1 MASPSAP
8 DLTLPQASLSLGG
21 SAFLPVGEVAAE
33 GSLPV
38 SLMSP
43 PSPSRNTRSRAVVSH
58 AGNRSA
64 DDTETVQA
72 NVVATNKHRKRSSS
86 STPRKRARSS
96 PHKQQ
101 ASSPAT
107 EDDDEKKPAAT
118 ESCCICMCDVDCDD
132 LAGISGCLHTFCFSC
147 IERWAER
154 ENSCPLCKIRFTKID
169 RVNKKKKKGQK
180 NSKRVKQ
187 RDQRSDLGPGAAL
200 EGLLASFAQRHGSAP
215 NIARL
220 IFSGSSFTFG
230 TIHGPRFGRHLLVED
245 DRHPFVEDNLMFSDS
260 DDETPL
266 SSFIRAF
273 HGVQLPNPVLRPV
286 TVNAHITSRSY
297 ATNSNDRNAGSRAEN
312 PLEIDDSDDDTVE
325 VVDVVNNASHH

>member
-1 MASPSAP
+1 MASPSGP
-8 DLTLPQASLSLGG
+8 DLTLPPASLPVGG
-21 SAFLPVGEVAAE
+21 SAFLPVGEVAAAA
-33 GSLPV
+33 SLPL
-38 SLMSP
+38 SIATPLG
-43 PSPSRNTRSRAVVSH
+43 PSRTTRNRAFVAH

-64 DDTETVQA
+64 DDTASIPADVIPK
-72 NVVATNKHRKRSSS
+72 NKQRKRSSS
-86 STPRKRARSS
+86 STPRKRARAS
-96 PHKQQ
+96 PIKKEV
-101 ASSPAT
+101 SSPAT

-118 ESCCICMCDVDCDD
+118 ESCCICMCDVDSDD
-132 LAGISGCLHTFCFSC
+132 LAGISGCSHTFCFHC
-147 IERWAER
+147 IEKWAER
-154 ENSCPLCKIRFTKID
+154 ENSCPLCKNRFTKID

-230 TIHGPRFGRHLLVED
+230 TIHGPRFERHT
-245 DRHPFVEDNLMFSDS
+245 FVEDNLMFSDS

-286 TVNAHITSRSY
+286 TVNAHVNSRSY
-297 ATNSNDRNAGSRAEN
+297 ASNSNDRNAGSRPEN

-325 VVDVVNNASHH
+325 VVDVVNNPNEH

>member
-1 MASPSAP
+1 
-8 DLTLPQASLSLGG
+8 
-21 SAFLPVGEVAAE
+21 
-33 GSLPV
+33 
-38 SLMSP
+38 
-43 PSPSRNTRSRAVVSH
+43 
-58 AGNRSA
+58 
-64 DDTETVQA
+64 
-72 NVVATNKHRKRSSS
+72 
-86 STPRKRARSS
+86 
-96 PHKQQ
+96 
-101 ASSPAT
+101 
-107 EDDDEKKPAAT
+107 
-118 ESCCICMCDVDCDD
+118 MCDVDCDD
-132 LAGISGCLHTFCFSC
+132 LAGISGCLHTFCFNC
-147 IERWAER
+147 IEKWAER

-230 TIHGPRFGRHLLVED
+230 TIYGPRVERHT
-245 DRHPFVEDNLMFSDS
+245 FVEDNLVFSDS

-297 ATNSNDRNAGSRAEN
+297 ASNSNDRNAGSRPEN

-325 VVDVVNNASHH
+325 VVDIVNNANQS